1 MDVPLNEGFFFISL
15 KTHIALSNLFYKT
28 KTYKFSL
35 AFNASSSSNAL
46 IANRALEELDA
57 LKAKENL

>member
-35 AFNASSSSNAL
+35 AFNASSSSNARL
-46 IANRALEELDA
+46 AMSAFFS
-57 LKAKENL
+57 

>member
-1 MDVPLNEGFFFISL
+1 MNVNFGIMDPWPQKCVRKE
-15 KTHIALSNLFYKT
+15 K
-28 KTYKFSL
+28 
-35 AFNASSSSNAL
+35 NAL